1 MMTTVFRGAAS
12 ILQILRHKAVMMFAV
27 LALVAG
33 CKDVLYS
40 ELTEADANEM
50 VALLVL
56 SGVPA
61 SREKDAAGTYA
72 VMVEETDIALAVTV
86 LRNSG
91 LPREKFD
98 TLGDVFG
105 DTGVVGTPFEER
117 IRFAYAT
124 NQELANTIT
133 QIKGVDS
140 ARVHVVIPAEER
152 FRTVTEPARAS
163 IAVFHDRTFEPSEY
177 MSRIKTLVAFA
188 VPGLELED
196 ISLTF
201 FLSPGFV
208 VEPSLPAANPDGGT
222 AVAGAS
228 TATPYGLGSWGIPL
242 FGLAFILVAVILVRA
257 LTLSVRWGI
266 GLMVGNR
273 NA

>member
-1 MMTTVFRGAAS
+1 MWGGTKAMLGVCAK
-12 ILQILRHKAVMMFAV
+12 LRAKGVMMMAV
-27 LALVAG
+27 LVMVAG

-40 ELTEADANEM
+40 ELTEQDANEM

-61 SREKDAAGTYA
+61 SRERDPAGTYS
-72 VMVEETDIALAVTV
+72 VMVEEADIALAVTV

-91 LPREKFD
+91 LPREKFE
-98 TLGDVFG
+98 TLGEVFG

-117 IRFAYAT
+117 IRFAHAT
-124 NQELANTIT
+124 NQELAHTIT

-177 MSRIKTLVAFA
+177 QSRIKTLVAFA

-208 VEPSLPAANPDGGT
+208 VEPSPPAATVENGS
-222 AVAGAS
+222 AMANAGAS
-228 TATPYGLGSWGIPL
+228 TPYGLGAWSVPL
-242 FGLAFILVAVILVRA
+242 FGLAFLLIAVICVRL
-257 LTLSVRWGI
+257 LTLTGRWAR
-266 GLMVGNR
+266 GLFGYGR